1 MNENPETTND
11 EPLPLP
17 QLSRK
22 MAIVGSLGAFGATGI
37 LWVVITTIAPNFFA
51 SSKSPFTY
59 LLVIGVVLILFGGLI
74 AGQISAVRAWFASLA
89 ETDGV
94 RRKTVGRL
102 RLVVS
107 IWVFVSLIA
116 GIAIFLFTQL
126 VWMPE
131 VRRIVGDG

>member
-1 MNENPETTND
+1 MNENPETGKN

-17 QLSRK
+17 RLSRR
-22 MAIVGSLGAFGATGI
+22 MAILGSLGAFGATG
-37 LWVVITTIAPNFFA
+37 LVWFVITTIAPDFFA
-51 SSKSPFTY
+51 SSKSPFSN
-59 LLVIGVVLILFGGLI
+59 LLVIGVVLLLFGGLI
-74 AGQISAVRAWFASLA
+74 IGQIRAVRAWFASLS

-107 IWVFVSLIA
+107 MWVFISLIA